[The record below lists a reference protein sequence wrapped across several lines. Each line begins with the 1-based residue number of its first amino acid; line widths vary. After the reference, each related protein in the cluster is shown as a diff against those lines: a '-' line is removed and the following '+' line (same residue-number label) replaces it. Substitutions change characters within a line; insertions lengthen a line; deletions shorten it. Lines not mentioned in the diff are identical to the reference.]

1 LITWPEDT
9 TMHQQPASAAACLVL
24 AASMLAGAPARAQT
38 GSEAVYAVTYIDMS
52 TDWILQGGG
61 LLKGYRDQS
70 RKEADNLEFTVL
82 QETARPNRFAIFEG
96 WKDQATFDAHAKGA
110 NAYQFNFILEAIRN
124 APPDRYML
132 KAFATAPARPT
143 AGVLYMLEHIDFMG
157 GDPAIVR
164 AAEPLV
170 RTLAAGSQKEAGVAR
185 YDVYQLAAPRLNH
198 FEVVSAWS
206 DAGAYDGHETAA
218 TERQFR
224 AATTLPASPPRVNL
238 YDQRLYKVLD

>member
-1 LITWPEDT
+1 
-9 TMHQQPASAAACLVL
+9 MRQQFPSTAVCLVL
-24 AASMLAGAPARAQT
+24 AAAILAGAPARAQSA
-38 GSEAVYAVTYIDMS
+38 SEAVYAVTYIDMS
-52 TDWILQGGG
+52 ADWILQGGG
-61 LLKGYRDQS
+61 LLKEYRDKS
-70 RKEADNLEFTVL
+70 RKEADNLEFMVV
-82 QETARPNRFAIFEG
+82 QETTRPNRFAIFEG

-143 AGVLYMLEHIDFMG
+143 AAGGLYMLEHIDFMG
-157 GDPAIVR
+157 GDPEIVR

-170 RTLAAGSQKEAGVAR
+170 RTLAAGSQKEAGVVR

-206 DAGAYDGHETAA
+206 DAAAYAAHETAA
-218 TERQFR
+218 AERQFR